1 MPSVIGSVR
10 PFELPRSASGSL
22 GAARPRDRVRRSQA
36 RSRTFWIQGFART
49 TRSLFAALEANAAP
63 RSISKRSIS
72 GRCLP
77 ASFLQHTTL
86 LHALHDNRKGRT
98 LSPGLTRLELEFF
111 RIGFSV
117 RLGDR
122 PDSRALAF
130 GWGLASRTRRSG

>member
-1 MPSVIGSVR
+1 MPRTGLKNSTSV
-10 PFELPRSASGSL
+10 PRLVVISA
-22 GAARPRDRVRRSQA
+22 
-36 RSRTFWIQGFART
+36 
-49 TRSLFAALEANAAP
+49 
-63 RSISKRSIS
+63 
-72 GRCLP
+72 
-77 ASFLQHTTL
+77 FLQHTTL

-98 LSPGLTRLELEFF
+98 LSPGLTRLELELF